1 MKVAPFA
8 MDDQDW
14 YGLLTAATCAA
25 IVILIPYMTHD
36 SYQCCLHN
44 GQNDVAASTH
54 PRVTVATDV

>member
-1 MKVAPFA
+1 